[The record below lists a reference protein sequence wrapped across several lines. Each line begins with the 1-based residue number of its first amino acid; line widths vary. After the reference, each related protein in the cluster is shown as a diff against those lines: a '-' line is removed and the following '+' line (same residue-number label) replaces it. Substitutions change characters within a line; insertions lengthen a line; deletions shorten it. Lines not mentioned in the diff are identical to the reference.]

1 MRTFGHL
8 MRMLQKNW
16 KILLGFELLY
26 KLVSFTISIPLFGQL
41 FYGIMRLNGY
51 GYITID
57 NVFEFA
63 SSPFTII
70 LVLLWLFL
78 LAAYSMLDISAVLFI
93 LDQSGQ
99 KKKVTLLQTI
109 KFSVMNAARMFRS
122 GNVRLILMLLF
133 IIPFLNIGA
142 ASGFVTTFSIP
153 EFILEY
159 VHSHPWILIAFT
171 ALALVCLFFLLR
183 WLYVF
188 PYFTLEKCS
197 FREAVKKSVALGKMH
212 RAVDFAFLIVIQVF
226 YYLIYFL
233 FVSLGLKAVYS
244 ISTALSG
251 LSFIKI
257 VSASALWLFLL
268 FAQLLV
274 VALGTPFSYACISIH
289 YFRRKMECGE
299 KIIHTTA
306 PEYER
311 SRRMKRRLLIA
322 QLAVA
327 LLSLMGASFMVYGFN
342 TGKLKLQVEY
352 LHATEVTA
360 HRGASAIYP
369 ENTMAA
375 FHGAV
380 DQDADW
386 IELDIQQSADGE
398 IFVMHDTNLKRT
410 AGINRNTWEMTWE
423 ELSQADVGSFFGS
436 EFAGERIPL
445 LSEVIDFAKENN
457 VRLNIEIKPTGH
469 ETDFEQSVVDLIREK
484 NFEDYCVVTS
494 QNYSVLERVKEY
506 DEDIKTVYVMSLAYG
521 NMNFF
526 TAADAFSVESSNV
539 TASLVSRVHNAGKEI
554 YAWTVNTKN
563 SINKM
568 IDRNVDNIITDR
580 VPLARQCIFDSDT
593 SDLITEYVNFI
604 RKH

>member
-1 MRTFGHL
+1 
-8 MRMLQKNW
+8 
-16 KILLGFELLY
+16 
-26 KLVSFTISIPLFGQL
+26 
-41 FYGIMRLNGY
+41 
-51 GYITID
+51 
-57 NVFEFA
+57 
-63 SSPFTII
+63 
-70 LVLLWLFL
+70 
-78 LAAYSMLDISAVLFI
+78 
-93 LDQSGQ
+93 
-99 KKKVTLLQTI
+99 
-109 KFSVMNAARMFRS
+109 
-122 GNVRLILMLLF
+122 
-133 IIPFLNIGA
+133 
-142 ASGFVTTFSIP
+142 
-153 EFILEY
+153 
-159 VHSHPWILIAFT
+159 
-171 ALALVCLFFLLR
+171 
-183 WLYVF
+183 
-188 PYFTLEKCS
+188 
-197 FREAVKKSVALGKMH
+197 
-212 RAVDFAFLIVIQVF
+212 
-226 YYLIYFL
+226 
-233 FVSLGLKAVYS
+233 
-244 ISTALSG
+244 
-251 LSFIKI
+251 
-257 VSASALWLFLL
+257 
-268 FAQLLV
+268 
-274 VALGTPFSYACISIH
+274 
-289 YFRRKMECGE
+289 
-299 KIIHTTA
+299 
-306 PEYER
+306 
-311 SRRMKRRLLIA
+311 
-322 QLAVA
+322 
-327 LLSLMGASFMVYGFN
+327 
-342 TGKLKLQVEY
+342 
-352 LHATEVTA
+352 
-360 HRGASAIYP
+360 
-369 ENTMAA
+369 MAA
-375 FHGAV
+375 FQGAV

-494 QNYSVLERVKEY
+494 QNYSVLERLKEY